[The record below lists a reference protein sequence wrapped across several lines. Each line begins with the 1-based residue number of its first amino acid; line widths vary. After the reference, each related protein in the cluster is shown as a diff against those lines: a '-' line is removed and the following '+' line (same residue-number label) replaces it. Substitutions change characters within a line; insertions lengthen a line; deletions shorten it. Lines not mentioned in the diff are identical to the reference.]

1 MLVVIE
7 SLARDCRRVSEE
19 RRKTKSEW
27 WPERNRNGK
36 SREEVS
42 FSLSLDW
49 TIHLFNGEGARVK
62 EWDRLWQM
70 KGAVAQYTA
79 EIAYRSRWQYSG
91 ALARAWEFSEGV
103 NNQAAQLSCP
113 IQQTLTPNHTR
124 IPFSAL
130 PSSRP
135 WAAYLPSVLFS
146 FTPLSLAHFLSLYLP
161 PSPPLLFHSDGSLRV
176 IGLTAYRRRLI
187 KLFIISLNQYV
198 WILKGSQTGLS
209 VRGDRCSCGF
219 GPGPSDRSSS
229 V

>member
-7 SLARDCRRVSEE
+7 TLASDWSRVSEE
-19 RRKTKSEW
+19 KRKTKSEW
-27 WPERNRNGK
+27 WPKRNRNGK
-36 SREEVS
+36 SGGEVS

-49 TIHLFNGEGARVK
+49 TIHLFNGEGPRVR
-62 EWDRLWQM
+62 EWDRLRQM

-135 WAAYLPSVLFS
+135 WAPYLPSVLFS

-161 PSPPLLFHSDGSLRV
+161 SSPPLL
-176 IGLTAYRRRLI
+176 
-187 KLFIISLNQYV
+187 
-198 WILKGSQTGLS
+198 
-209 VRGDRCSCGF
+209 
-219 GPGPSDRSSS
+219 SSS
-229 V
+229 TRMVRWEWLDWQPIEEG